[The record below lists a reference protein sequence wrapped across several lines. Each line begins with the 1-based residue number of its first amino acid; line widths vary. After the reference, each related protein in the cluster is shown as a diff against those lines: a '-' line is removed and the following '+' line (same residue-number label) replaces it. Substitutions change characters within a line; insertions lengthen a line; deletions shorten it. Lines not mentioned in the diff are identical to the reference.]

1 MKSRSILFAVAAS
14 VAVAASRAQEY
25 GDYGDNYQDYVEGGG
40 DGLYANYAEK
50 QQDKAVGAAGG
61 PSLTKLLMMGGV
73 GWLAGAKIHSGRAM
87 KKIQLVHKSEQKKLY
102 TQYYNDVYKLQQSNA
117 ELEEYIQQLSDAIQ
131 SVDKE
136 AALEQIQRD
145 YDEFSQPDI
154 DGDDRISRAEFNMY
168 IKDYLSNYPNL
179 EPEDYPRFDEF
190 DHDGDG
196 FISFKEYAEQMALI
210 VQKAEKKTKSF

>member
-1 MKSRSILFAVAAS
+1 MVVFEGHVRRGAVHCGAPAIALLRDPCS
-14 VAVAASRAQEY
+14 FS
-25 GDYGDNYQDYVEGGG
+25 YVSPSSLPPSLR
-40 DGLYANYAEK
+40 DRCRR
-50 QQDKAVGAAGG
+50 G